1 MLPIWQKKLP
11 KFKSTLRWQKRDSRI
26 EIMKLLQSY
35 HCFLSSHLNLICAP
49 DLEEGVGNAHPNHA
63 LANSSQTKGGSSS
76 PPPSEHGDGG
86 DDEEKSV
93 LQVKIR
99 RTWFAKKLPLLQKP
113 NPCCRPSWP
122 TLPSTLATEGW
133 RSPSSPSS
141 SSSLDSPSTS
151 STIG

>member
-1 MLPIWQKKLP
+1 
-11 KFKSTLRWQKRDSRI
+11 
-26 EIMKLLQSY
+26 MKLLQSY
-35 HCFLSSHLNLICAP
+35 HCFLSSHLNLICVT

-99 RTWFAKKLPLLQKP
+99 KKASLLAKA
-113 NPCCRPSWP
+113 NPCCRPS
-122 TLPSTLATEGW
+122 
-133 RSPSSPSS
+133 
-141 SSSLDSPSTS
+141 
-151 STIG
+151 